1 MGRCNVKLFRDI
13 SEGMASLNIFLNSD
27 HNMHCTSNCLSVE
40 ILDLLIS
47 PSGYYQKVG
56 GPTLLAH
63 EIGHLFGAAH
73 DGADDRCPEGGTL
86 MSPTVSK
93 LIVLREA
100 AETNFW

>member
-1 MGRCNVKLFRDI
+1 
-13 SEGMASLNIFLNSD
+13 
-27 HNMHCTSNCLSVE
+27 MHCTSNCLSVE

-73 DGADDRCPEGGTL
+73 DGADDLGSKNKILYEDGKVPCPEGGTL

-93 LIVLREA
+93 LIALTVKQQ
-100 AETNFW
+100 